1 MGRETFVFIDRSE
14 EWKIVDVSC
23 FLDDTRDKDGIAEE
37 KRTRNRKSARA
48 VVFRLRRRLDTSALL

>member
-1 MGRETFVFIDRSE
+1 MERKTFVFIDRKNGKSLM
-14 EWKIVDVSC
+14 SPAS
-23 FLDDTRDKDGIAEE
+23 LDDTRDKDGIAEE